1 MIDTTLVEEDEG
13 EGVGVVRREEVDQ
26 EAAITAPI
34 ILVLLGIQCI

>member
-1 MIDTTLVEEDEG
+1 VIDTTLVEEDEG

-26 EAAITAPI
+26 VAAITAPI